1 APTLF
6 PYTTLFRSFTVTQER
21 EDAPR
26 HCLAH
31 SARGE
36 AGGERQPVPQRA
48 RGHIHARHSS
58 VRHVAVETAAVDA
71 ELVQT
76 LPGKEASQRECGVQT
91 RSAMA
96 FAHDKAVATTPIGF
110 VRAHAQN

>member
-36 AGGERQPVPQRA
+36 AGGERQPVPKRA
-48 RGHIHARHSS
+48 CRHIDARHSS

-76 LPGKEASQRECGVQT
+76 LPGKEASQRECAIQT
-91 RSAMA
+91 CGDMA
-96 FAHDKAVATTPIGF
+96 VAHDEPVATSPP
-110 VRAHAQN
+110 